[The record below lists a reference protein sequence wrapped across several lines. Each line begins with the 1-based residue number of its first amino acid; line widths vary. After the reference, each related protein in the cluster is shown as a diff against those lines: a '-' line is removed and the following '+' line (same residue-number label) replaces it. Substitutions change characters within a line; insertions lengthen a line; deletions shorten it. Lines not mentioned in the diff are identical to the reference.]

1 MWRKIILIGLICG
14 INLTKLFAQT
24 GEIRGFIYS
33 AQKGEPLSY
42 VNIIIKETRQG
53 ISSNENGFS
62 NIAKI
67 EPGKY
72 TIICTSLG
80 YDSSVALVEIK
91 AGKIIKKDFYL
102 SEGAYDIGEYKVS
115 AERRKKTTN
124 TSVSEIKIT
133 PKQLTQIPTVGG
145 EPDLVQYLQVLPGV
159 VFSGDQ
165 GGQLY
170 IRGGSPVMNKVL
182 LDGMTI
188 YNPFHSIGL
197 FSVFDADIIKS
208 AEVYSAGF
216 GAEYGG
222 RISAIVDVK
231 TRDGNKNNLAG
242 KVNVNPFTSK
252 LLLEGPLRKFEQG
265 KGNSSYIVSY
275 KNSYLDQSSSVFYNY
290 VGEEQLPYSFS
301 DFYGKMSFNA
311 ANGSK
316 ANFFYFDYNDKVDFK
331 SATAYDWKS
340 KGFGTKFLI
349 IPDGT
354 KTIIDG
360 NFAFSNYLINQKE
373 ADNKPRSSGID
384 GFDVGLNFNYFMND
398 NELHYGMQLTGFK
411 TDFSLYNSVGRFI
424 SQSENTTEINA
435 FIYYKKVYKKR
446 LIIEPGFRLQH
457 YASLNN
463 TSPEPRLRLKYNITK
478 MLRFKGA
485 AGSYSQNLISA
496 ISDRDVVNLFYGF
509 LSGPDDLPETIG
521 SQYVGHRMQKALHA
535 VGGFEIDITDQSEIN
550 IETYIKNF
558 TQIANINRDKIFDD
572 NRENQSKPEYQRK
585 DFIVETGVAKG
596 FDVTYKFTGKQLYLW
611 TVYSYNIVNRF
622 DGIRRYQPHFD
633 RRHNINI
640 VTSYA
645 FGKLREKDYD
655 WEFNARWNFGSG
667 FPFTLTQG
675 FYENLDF
682 SNGAATNY
690 LTDNGALGISYADLN
705 TGRLPYYHR
714 LDASLKRT
722 FKIQSEKTSIKRK
735 VEIIASCTNIYNR
748 DNIFYFDRVSYKR
761 VNQLPILPSLAV
773 SYTF

>member
-1 MWRKIILIGLICG
+1 
-14 INLTKLFAQT
+14 
-24 GEIRGFIYS
+24 
-33 AQKGEPLSY
+33 
-42 VNIIIKETRQG
+42 
-53 ISSNENGFS
+53 
-62 NIAKI
+62 
-67 EPGKY
+67 
-72 TIICTSLG
+72 
-80 YDSSVALVEIK
+80 
-91 AGKIIKKDFYL
+91 
-102 SEGAYDIGEYKVS
+102 
-115 AERRKKTTN
+115 
-124 TSVSEIKIT
+124 
-133 PKQLTQIPTVGG
+133 
-145 EPDLVQYLQVLPGV
+145 
-159 VFSGDQ
+159 
-165 GGQLY
+165 
-170 IRGGSPVMNKVL
+170 
-182 LDGMTI
+182 
-188 YNPFHSIGL
+188 
-197 FSVFDADIIKS
+197 
-208 AEVYSAGF
+208 
-216 GAEYGG
+216 
-222 RISAIVDVK
+222 
-231 TRDGNKNNLAG
+231 
-242 KVNVNPFTSK
+242 
-252 LLLEGPLRKFEQG
+252 
-265 KGNSSYIVSY
+265 
-275 KNSYLDQSSSVFYNY
+275 
-290 VGEEQLPYSFS
+290 
-301 DFYGKMSFNA
+301 
-311 ANGSK
+311 
-316 ANFFYFDYNDKVDFK
+316 
-331 SATAYDWKS
+331 
-340 KGFGTKFLI
+340 
-349 IPDGT
+349 
-354 KTIIDG
+354 
-360 NFAFSNYLINQKE
+360 
-373 ADNKPRSSGID
+373 
-384 GFDVGLNFNYFMND
+384 
-398 NELHYGMQLTGFK
+398 
-411 TDFSLYNSVGRFI
+411 
-424 SQSENTTEINA
+424 
-435 FIYYKKVYKKR
+435 
-446 LIIEPGFRLQH
+446 
-457 YASLNN
+457 
-463 TSPEPRLRLKYNITK
+463 
-478 MLRFKGA
+478 
-485 AGSYSQNLISA
+485 
-496 ISDRDVVNLFYGF
+496 VVNLFYGF

-521 SQYVGHRMQKALHA
+521 NQYVGHRMQKALHA